1 MITIKQALKTD
12 DVRLFISRL
21 INVPL
26 KNVLEWGLQQDVS
39 SMSSFIT
46 VQLGT
51 SLRKGQSKVFN
62 AIAETETI
70 KSQRETDVTI
80 SFHGK
85 NAFQMA
91 NFAVDCLNSEP
102 SKQLFDTM
110 RAGLV
115 NDRIDVRD
123 LTIPFAGGYEE
134 RAEFHMILSHDFIIE
149 YKQNKISSVEI
160 GLVLNQ

>member
-1 MITIKQALKTD
+1 MITIKQALKVD
-12 DVRLFISRL
+12 DVRLFISQL

-26 KNVLEWGLQQDVS
+26 NNVLEWGVQQDVS
-39 SMSSFIT
+39 KLPFFIT
-46 VQLGT
+46 VQMGS
-51 SLRKGQSKVFN
+51 SLRKGQSKKFN
-62 AIAETETI
+62 ATNETETI

-80 SFHGK
+80 SLHGK
-85 NAFQMA
+85 NAFTMA
-91 NFAVDCLNSEP
+91 NFAVDCLKSEP

-110 RAGLV
+110 KAGLV
-115 NDRIDVRD
+115 NHDTVRD

>member
-1 MITIKQALKTD
+1 MITIKQALKVD
-12 DVRLFISRL
+12 DVRLFISQL

-26 KNVLEWGLQQDVS
+26 NNVLEWGVQQDVS
-39 SMSSFIT
+39 KLPFFIT
-46 VQLGT
+46 VQMGS
-51 SLRKGQSKVFN
+51 SLRKGQSKKFN
-62 AIAETETI
+62 ATNETETI

-80 SFHGK
+80 SLHGE
-85 NAFQMA
+85 NAFTMA
-91 NFAVDCLNSEP
+91 NFAVDCLKSEP

-110 RAGLV
+110 KAGLV
-115 NDRIDVRD
+115 NHDTVRD

>member
-1 MITIKQALKTD
+1 MITIKQALKVD
-12 DVRLFISRL
+12 DVRLFISQL

-26 KNVLEWGLQQDVS
+26 NRVLEWGVQQDVS
-39 SMSSFIT
+39 ELSFFIT
-46 VQLGT
+46 VQMGS
-51 SLRKGQSKVFN
+51 SLRKGQSKKFN
-62 AIAETETI
+62 STNETETI

-80 SFHGK
+80 SLHGE
-85 NAFQMA
+85 NAFTMA
-91 NFAVDCLNSEP
+91 NFAVDCLKSEP

-110 RAGLV
+110 KAGLV

>member
-1 MITIKQALKTD
+1 MITIKQALKVD
-12 DVRLFISRL
+12 DVRLFISQL

-26 KNVLEWGLQQDVS
+26 NRVLEWGVQQDVS
-39 SMSSFIT
+39 KLPFFIT
-46 VQLGT
+46 VQMGS
-51 SLRKGQSKVFN
+51 SLRKGQSKKFN
-62 AIAETETI
+62 STNETETI

-80 SFHGK
+80 SLHGE
-85 NAFQMA
+85 NAFTMA
-91 NFAVDCLNSEP
+91 NFAVDCLKSEP

-110 RAGLV
+110 KAGLV
-115 NDRIDVRD
+115 NHDTVRD

>member
-1 MITIKQALKTD
+1 MITIKQALKVD
-12 DVRLFISRL
+12 DVRLFISQL

-26 KNVLEWGLQQDVS
+26 NRVLEWGVQQDVS
-39 SMSSFIT
+39 KLPFFIT
-46 VQLGT
+46 VQMGS
-51 SLRKGQSKVFN
+51 SLRKGQSKKFN
-62 AIAETETI
+62 STNETETI

-80 SFHGK
+80 SLHGE
-85 NAFQMA
+85 NAFIMA
-91 NFAVDCLNSEP
+91 NFAVDCLKSEP

-110 RAGLV
+110 KAGLV
-115 NDRIDVRD
+115 NHDTVRD

>member
-1 MITIKQALKTD
+1 MITIKQALKVD
-12 DVRLFISRL
+12 DVRLFISQL

-26 KNVLEWGLQQDVS
+26 NRVLEWGVQQDVS
-39 SMSSFIT
+39 GLPFFIT
-46 VQLGT
+46 VQMGS
-51 SLRKGQSKVFN
+51 SLRKGQSKKFN
-62 AIAETETI
+62 STKETETI

-80 SFHGK
+80 SLHGE
-85 NAFQMA
+85 NAFTMA
-91 NFAVDCLNSEP
+91 NFAVDCLKSEP
-102 SKQLFDTM
+102 SKRLFDTM
-110 RAGLV
+110 KAGLV
-115 NDRIDVRD
+115 NHDTVRD